1 MTMLTTITLS
11 FYVDEVHLIRIVNS
25 SLICERLTIVTNTI
39 TTHGD
44 FEFRVKYREIDL
56 GREPPLFQ
64 LTIVLLGAPQIEINH
79 KPVDV
84 DTRKAIALLAYLA
97 INPQPHQREA
107 LSTLLWP
114 DVDEAHGRAALRRTL
129 STLNKAL
136 DGPFLEASRDQIG
149 LQAGAPVWVDVSE
162 FRRFA
167 AGCDLHCGAPQES
180 CLACQQA
187 LARAAEL
194 YRGDFMQ
201 GFTLRDSVQFDDWQF
216 FQSDSLQRELAAVLQ
231 KLASFQAGQ
240 GHFPSAIAYARRWLA
255 LDPLLEDAQRLLIQ
269 LYAWS
274 GQRNA
279 ALRQYRECVRIL
291 EQELGVAPLEETT
304 RLYQAVLE
312 EGRLPL
318 PPAHAPAAQPTD
330 SDQDGALPGVQP
342 VSRAGAPPY
351 YPLVGRS
358 LETSALLRL
367 YQGVTQDGR
376 LCILE
381 GENGIGKTRLAQEF
395 LAYAQANGAAC
406 LSARGYQGESDLAYG
421 PLIEGLRAALKDEGA
436 ARLVGVA
443 PHWLAEAARLLPE
456 LSGLFPGL
464 PQPPSL
470 GSPGAQNRFFEGL
483 VQVLLAL
490 CAGRP
495 PGILFFDDLHWAD
508 SASLDLLAYLVRR
521 LPGHPVFM
529 LLAWRHEPTSVQQD
543 LEELRRQA
551 QRAGAYLN
559 LGRLTRPQVS
569 DLVHQLAANGLQL
582 PQDLDEQLYQE
593 SEGLPLFVVE
603 YLTALAE
610 SQQAGGDWPMPPSVR
625 QALQARLASVSE
637 ASWQV
642 LSSAAVIGRSFDFD
656 ILREASARSEAEV
669 VVALE
674 SLLGRGLISERPA
687 GEGGQLRYDFSHNK
701 LRDVVY
707 EEISLARRRLLHRRV
722 AEALANQARGQMAP
736 GEHAGQIAHHYRLGG
751 QELRAAEYFRQ
762 AGDYDRSLYAN
773 AEALEE
779 YRLALALGY
788 PQAGEVHQAIGE
800 LYTLQSDYAAAIQSY
815 QAAAALSPPQD
826 LSALEARLADVH
838 HRLGDWKLAEGHLQS
853 ALELLEESGKPEQR
867 AVLYAS
873 WSDIAHHQNQ
883 MERAQSLALRALELA
898 ESAGE
903 PHALARAHNMLGI
916 LARDQSDFEAAIRHL
931 QHSLEIAHSL
941 GEGENY
947 VAALNNLALAYG
959 DAGERQQAIG
969 LAGQALEL
977 CARQGDRHREAA
989 LHNNL
994 ADLYHA
1000 QGESEQ
1006 AMRHL
1011 KQAVQIFAEIRVEN
1025 EELKPGIWKL
1035 VEW

>member
-1 MTMLTTITLS
+1 
-11 FYVDEVHLIRIVNS
+11 
-25 SLICERLTIVTNTI
+25 
-39 TTHGD
+39 
-44 FEFRVKYREIDL
+44 
-56 GREPPLFQ
+56 LFQ
-64 LTIVLLGAPQIEINH
+64 LTIFLLGAPQIEINQ
-79 KPVDV
+79 KPVEV

-114 DVDEAHGRAALRRTL
+114 EVDESHGRAALRRTL
-129 STLNKAL
+129 SALNKAL
-136 DGPFLEASRDQIG
+136 DGPFLDISRDQIG

-162 FRRFA
+162 FHRFA
-167 AGCDLHCGAPQES
+167 AGCDLHHSAPQES
-180 CLACQQA
+180 CLACQQT

-216 FQSDSLQRELAAVLQ
+216 FQSDSLRRELAAVLQ
-231 KLASFQAGQ
+231 KLAAIQAGQ
-240 GHFPSAIAYARRWLA
+240 GRFESAIPYARRWLA

-318 PPAHAPAAQPTD
+318 PPVHDLAAQPTD
-330 SDQDGALPGVQP
+330 SDQAGAPSGAQP
-342 VSRAGAPPY
+342 ASQAGAPPY

-367 YQGVTQDGR
+367 YQSITQDGR

-395 LAYAQANGAAC
+395 LAYAQANGAIC

-421 PLIEGLRAALKDEGA
+421 PLIEGLRSALKDGGA
-436 ARLVGVA
+436 ARLAGIA

-456 LSGLFPGL
+456 LSGPFPDL

-470 GSPGAQNRFFEGL
+470 DGPGTQSRFFEGL
-483 VQVLLAL
+483 AQVFLAL
-490 CAGRP
+490 CAGQS
-495 PGILFFDDLHWAD
+495 PGILFFDDLQWAD
-508 SASLDLLAYLVRR
+508 SATLDLLAYLARR
-521 LPGHPVFM
+521 LPGHPVFI
-529 LLAWRHEPTSVQQD
+529 LLAWRREPSPVQQN
-543 LEELRRQA
+543 LEELGRQA
-551 QRAGAYLN
+551 QRAGAYFGLA
-559 LGRLTRPQVS
+559 RLTRAQVS
-569 DLVHQLAANGLQL
+569 DLVRQLAANSLQL
-582 PQDLDEQLYQE
+582 PQDLDEHLYQE

-625 QALQARLASVSE
+625 QALQARLATISE
-637 ASWQV
+637 AGRQV
-642 LSSAAVIGRSFDFD
+642 LSTAAVIGRSFDFD

-674 SLLGRGLISERPA
+674 SLLGRGLVFEEQA

-701 LRDVVY
+701 LREVVY

-722 AEALANQARGQMAP
+722 AESLANQARGQIAP
-736 GEHAGQIAHHYRLGG
+736 GEHASQIAHHYRLGG
-751 QELRAAEYFRQ
+751 QEQRAAEYFRL
-762 AGDYDRSLYAN
+762 AGDYARSVYAN

-788 PQAGEVHQAIGE
+788 PQAGEVHRAMGE
-800 LYTLQSDYAAAIQSY
+800 LYTLQGDYVAAIQSF
-815 QAAAALSPPQD
+815 QTAAALSPPQG

-853 ALELLEESGKPEQR
+853 ALELLEEFDKPEQC
-867 AVLYAS
+867 AVLYAT

-883 MERAQSLALRALELA
+883 MERAQGLAQHALELA

-931 QHSLEIAHSL
+931 QRSLEIAQSL

-947 VAALNNLALAYG
+947 VAALNNLALVYG
-959 DAGERQQAIG
+959 DAGERQQAIE

-1011 KQAVQIFAEIRVEN
+1011 KQAVQIFAEIRVGD

-1035 VEW
+1035 AEW